1 MNRSVIQ
8 TLDLLEGK
16 KWDKVKKHLRKHK
29 GKYLLGAGAYG
40 VARLSTF
47 ISRQRE
53 KNKYNFFNTD
63 VEEMYG

>member
-29 GKYLLGAGAYG
+29 GKYLLGAG
-40 VARLSTF
+40 VAAGGFLY
-47 ISRQRE
+47 
-53 KNKYNFFNTD
+53 NKYEDNRIKKNTSKEINFTSYNF
-63 VEEMYG
+63 